1 MTDRRLVTTDGV
13 HIALHRLK
21 ETSGRPAVLCV
32 HGAFCSHTVWRR
44 GLADLLD
51 ARGYDVW
58 LADLRHHGVSDREP
72 KPRTWRFEDCILR
85 DAPALVA
92 RVASETI
99 GAPIAWVGHS
109 FGAVIGLCWLA
120 RQQPTPPE
128 IATVVGLGAPGPG
141 ALGVRRWVP
150 ALGMMMLARLLGR
163 FPARTL
169 RLGPENE
176 AARVFGDW
184 MSWNVKGRWLGRD
197 GFDYFAALPRLR
209 TPYLAVA
216 GQGDHLM
223 APAYACHEVFEKVG
237 TAHKKFVAAGPQLS
251 HAGLLI
257 DPKARERCWP
267 AVADWLDE
275 TLKKK

>member
-13 HIALHRLK
+13 HIALHRLR

-51 ARGYDVW
+51 SRGYDVW
-58 LADLRHHGVSDREP
+58 LADLRHHGASDREP

-99 GAPIAWVGHS
+99 GAPIAWIGHS

-120 RQQPTPPE
+120 RQEPPPPE
-128 IATVVGLGAPGPG
+128 VAAVVGLGTPGPS
-141 ALGVRRWVP
+141 ALGVRRR
-150 ALGMMMLARLLGR
+150 AGAFGMMMLSRILR
-163 FPARTL
+163 QFPARTL

-176 AARVFGDW
+176 AAHVFGDW
-184 MSWNVKGRWLGRD
+184 MSWNVRGRWLGRD
-197 GFDYFAALPRLR
+197 GFDYLAALPRLR

-223 APAYACHEVFEKVG
+223 APPNACHEVFEKVG
-237 TAHKKFVAAGPQLS
+237 TAHKKFVVAGPHLTHS
-251 HAGLLI
+251 GLLI

-275 TLKKK
+275 TLRKK